1 MNTEL
6 ARNKYPEETVNLI
19 LETAMKLFAEKGYE
33 HTSIQDII
41 NNLGGLSKG
50 AIYHHFRSKEDILDA
65 VTTKMSEQ
73 SNKMLFE
80 IQNCP
85 GLTGKEKL
93 RKLLVESLNRS
104 VHDEIFAAAPNIGD
118 SPALVFSILRGTI
131 DYTAPVYVLPIVEQ
145 GIADGSIQTEYPK
158 ELAELVL
165 LVGNI
170 WLDPMIF
177 DDDPE
182 GIYRKCKMYDQML
195 RAFGLDILDE
205 SVFERLRSLTEVY
218 RKNK

>member
-1 MNTEL
+1 MNNEL

-73 SNKMLFE
+73 SNKMLLE
-80 IQNCP
+80 IQNAP

-93 RKLLVESLNRS
+93 RKLLTESVNRS

-131 DYTAPVYVLPIVEQ
+131 DYTAPVYVLPIIEQ

-158 ELAELVL
+158 ELAELIL
-165 LVGNI
+165 LVGNV

>member
-1 MNTEL
+1 M

-50 AIYHHFRSKEDILDA
+50 AIYHHFRSKEDILNA
-65 VTTKMSEQ
+65 VTEKMSEQ
-73 SNKMLFE
+73 SNKMLLE
-80 IQNCP
+80 IQNAP

-93 RKLLVESLNRS
+93 RKLLVESVNRS
-104 VHDEIFAAAPNIGD
+104 VHDEIFAAAPNIGE
-118 SPALVFSILRGTI
+118 SPALVFTILRGTI
-131 DYTAPVYVLPIVEQ
+131 DFTAPVYVLPIIEQ
-145 GIADGSIQTEYPK
+145 GIADGSIETEYPK
-158 ELAELVL
+158 ELAELIL

-182 GIYRKCKMYDQML
+182 GIYRKCKMYDKML

-205 SVFERLRSLTEVY
+205 SVFERLRGLTEVY

>member
-1 MNTEL
+1 M

-50 AIYHHFRSKEDILDA
+50 AIYHHFRSKEEILSA

-73 SNKMLFE
+73 SDKMLLE
-80 IQNCP
+80 IQNTP

-93 RKLLVESLNRS
+93 RKLLVESVNRS
-104 VHDEIFAAAPNIGD
+104 IQDEIFAVAPNIGE

-131 DYTAPVYVLPIVEQ
+131 DYTAPVYVLPIIEQ

-158 ELAELVL
+158 ELAELIM

-177 DDDPE
+177 YDDSE

-195 RAFGLDILDE
+195 RAFGLDIFDE
-205 SVFERLRSLTEVY
+205 SVIKRLRGLTEVY
-218 RKNK
+218 HKNK

>member
-1 MNTEL
+1 M

-131 DYTAPVYVLPIVEQ
+131 DYTAPVYVLPIIEQ

-158 ELAELVL
+158 ELAELIL

-205 SVFERLRSLTEVY
+205 SVVERLRGLTEVY

>member
-1 MNTEL
+1 M

-19 LETAMKLFAEKGYE
+19 LDTAMRLFSRNGYE
-33 HTSIQDII
+33 HTSIQDIV

-65 VTTKMSEQ
+65 VTSRMSEQ
-73 SNKMLFE
+73 SDKMLLE
-80 IQNCP
+80 IQNEP

-93 RKLLVESLNRS
+93 KKLLVESINRS
-104 VHDEIFAAAPNIGD
+104 VHDEIFAVAPHIGE
-118 SPALVFSILRGTI
+118 SPALVFSILRGTV
-131 DYTAPVYVLPIVEQ
+131 DYSAPVYVLPIIEQ
-145 GIADGSIQTEYPK
+145 GIADGSIRTEYPK
-158 ELAELVL
+158 ELAELIM

-177 DDDPE
+177 DDDSE

-195 RAFGLDILDE
+195 RAFGLDIFDE
-205 SVFERLRSLTEVY
+205 SVFERFRGLTEIY

>member
-1 MNTEL
+1 M

-73 SNKMLFE
+73 SNKMLYE

-131 DYTAPVYVLPIVEQ
+131 DYTAPVYVLPIIEQ

-158 ELAELVL
+158 ELAELIL

-205 SVFERLRSLTEVY
+205 SVVERLRGLTEVY

>member
-1 MNTEL
+1 M
-6 ARNKYPEETVNLI
+6 NLI

-50 AIYHHFRSKEDILDA
+50 AIYHHFRSKEDILNA
-65 VTTKMSEQ
+65 VTIKMSEQ

-80 IQNCP
+80 IQNSP

-131 DYTAPVYVLPIVEQ
+131 DYTAPVYVLPIIEQ

-158 ELAELVL
+158 ELAELIL
-165 LVGNI
+165 LVGNV

>member
-1 MNTEL
+1 M
-6 ARNKYPEETVNLI
+6 NLI

-50 AIYHHFRSKEDILDA
+50 AIYHHFRSKEDILGA

-80 IQNCP
+80 IQNAP

-93 RKLLVESLNRS
+93 RKLLVESVNRS
-104 VHDEIFAAAPNIGD
+104 VHDEIFAVAPNIGE

-131 DYTAPVYVLPIVEQ
+131 DYTAPVYVLPIIEQ
-145 GIADGSIQTEYPK
+145 GIADGSIQTDYPK
-158 ELAELVL
+158 ELAELIL

-205 SVFERLRSLTEVY
+205 SVFERLRGLTEVY
-218 RKNK
+218 HKNK

>member
-1 MNTEL
+1 M
-6 ARNKYPEETVNLI
+6 NLI

-131 DYTAPVYVLPIVEQ
+131 DYTAPVYVLPIIEQ

>member
-1 MNTEL
+1 M
-6 ARNKYPEETVNLI
+6 NLI
-19 LETAMKLFAEKGYE
+19 LETAMKLFMEKGYE
-33 HTSIQDII
+33 HTSIQDLL

-50 AIYHHFRSKEDILDA
+50 AIYHHFRSKEDILNA
-65 VTTKMSEQ
+65 VTIKMSEQ

-80 IQNCP
+80 IQNSP

-131 DYTAPVYVLPIVEQ
+131 DYTAPVYVLPIIEQ

-158 ELAELVL
+158 ELAELIL
-165 LVGNI
+165 LVGNV

>member
-1 MNTEL
+1 M

-19 LETAMKLFAEKGYE
+19 LETAMKLFSEKGYE

-50 AIYHHFRSKEDILDA
+50 AIYHHFRSKEDILNA
-65 VTTKMSEQ
+65 VTAKMTEQ
-73 SNKMLFE
+73 SDKMLLE
-80 IQNCP
+80 IQNAP

-93 RKLLVESLNRS
+93 QKLLVESVNRS
-104 VHDEIFAAAPNIGD
+104 VHDEIFAVAPNIGE

-131 DYTAPVYVLPIVEQ
+131 DYTAPVYVLPIIEQ
-145 GIADGSIQTEYPK
+145 GIADGSIQTDYPK
-158 ELAELVL
+158 ELAELIL
-165 LVGNI
+165 LVGNV

-205 SVFERLRSLTEVY
+205 SVFERLRELTEVY
-218 RKNK
+218 HKNK

>member
-1 MNTEL
+1 M

-73 SNKMLFE
+73 SNKMLLE
-80 IQNCP
+80 IQNAP

-93 RKLLVESLNRS
+93 RKLLTESVNRS
-104 VHDEIFAAAPNIGD
+104 VHDEIFAAAPNIGG

-131 DYTAPVYVLPIVEQ
+131 DYTAPVYVLPIIEQ
-145 GIADGSIQTEYPK
+145 GIADGSIRTEYPK
-158 ELAELVL
+158 ELAELIL
-165 LVGNI
+165 LVANV

>member
-131 DYTAPVYVLPIVEQ
+131 DYTAPVYVLPIIEQ

>member
-1 MNTEL
+1 M
-6 ARNKYPEETVNLI
+6 NLI